1 MIGLITKVVARFVGQ
16 PGPVGSARAL
26 AGLRRRDGRELA
38 TGLLLLGLAYLAR
51 NQRQQRELVYRKV
64 IHEGEA
70 LVIRASEEGDAP
82 LDRATLRSLK
92 RR

>member
-38 TGLLLLGLAYLAR
+38 TGLLRLAYLAR